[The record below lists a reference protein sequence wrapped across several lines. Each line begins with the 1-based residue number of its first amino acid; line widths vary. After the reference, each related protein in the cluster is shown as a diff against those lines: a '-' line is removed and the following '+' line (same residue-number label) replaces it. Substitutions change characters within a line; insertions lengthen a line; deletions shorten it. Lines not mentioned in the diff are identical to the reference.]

1 MLQSLH
7 HKHYLFTPLDNAPAV
22 TSEMPPVIPP
32 SEPTTSHPFWPTV
45 GLSDSPLVSHPHV
58 PDFKTSGIL
67 KCLLTKT
74 FWGLMHSVTNLR
86 PQVGHHPTIRVLST
100 NMIRLQRWIQEL
112 AHTHTLQ
119 SMDLWI
125 HIHKWRFSKWTGLPS
140 KHLNIPPQKRRL
152 KHEKLTLVSLTHL
165 FISTQLCSHQVKL
178 TFFKAF
184 LHTCI
189 QIHHIPYSG
198 KPSLVQNFTKCF
210 CWFCQDWQQW
220 QITVLYCVFPKHLT
234 KVNGRLTVII
244 HH

>member
-1 MLQSLH
+1 MPQLSHQKCHLLSLH
-7 HKHYLFTPLDNAPAV
+7 QNPLLH
-22 TSEMPPVIPP
+22 I
-32 SEPTTSHPFWPTV
+32 
-45 GLSDSPLVSHPHV
+45 LSDQQSGYQIPHWCRIHMYQTLK
-58 PDFKTSGIL
+58 PQAFL

-178 TFFKAF
+178 TFFKACTRAYRF
-184 LHTCI
+184 ITYPIVGNLHWCKI
-189 QIHHIPYSG
+189 SRNALFALEKILRFIYA
-198 KPSLVQNFTKCF
+198 
-210 CWFCQDWQQW
+210 
-220 QITVLYCVFPKHLT
+220 
-234 KVNGRLTVII
+234 
-244 HH
+244 